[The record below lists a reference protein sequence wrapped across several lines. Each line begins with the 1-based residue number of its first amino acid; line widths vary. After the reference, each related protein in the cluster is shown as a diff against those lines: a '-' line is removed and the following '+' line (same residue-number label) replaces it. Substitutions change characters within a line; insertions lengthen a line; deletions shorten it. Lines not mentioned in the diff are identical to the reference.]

1 MKFIS
6 LFTKTPQHKKFT
18 YAPRFYDPRQEER
31 KIRNERIQA
40 ELLTTEKKEIE
51 VVDTGYRSRIAGSF
65 KTSKKS
71 STRQSDPSASMM
83 RLIILTFLAL
93 WLYAFI
99 QFGNVAFYG
108 LLLLVPFYF
117 FLKFRNTGRNRSK

>member
-6 LFTKTPQHKKFT
+6 LFTKTPEHRKFSYT
-18 YAPRFYDPRQEER
+18 PRFYDAQEEER
-31 KIRNERIQA
+31 KIRNERIRQEVQA
-40 ELLTTEKKEIE
+40 QVSGKEPETES
-51 VVDTGYRSRIAGSF
+51 GYRSRIAGSF
-65 KTSKKS
+65 KTAKK
-71 STRQSDPSASMM
+71 TALRQADPSASMI
-83 RLIILTFLAL
+83 RLIILTFLAF

-117 FLKFRNTGRNRSK
+117 FLKFRNINRNQSK

>member
-6 LFTKTPQHKKFT
+6 LFTKNPQHRKFSYT
-18 YAPRFYDPRQEER
+18 PRFYDPQEEER
-31 KIRNERIQA
+31 KLRNERIRQ
-40 ELLTTEKKEIE
+40 EVQGGPENVKIETEPEH
-51 VVDTGYRSRIAGSF
+51 RSRIAGSF
-65 KTSKKS
+65 KTAKKTAS
-71 STRQSDPSASMM
+71 RQPDPSASIM

-117 FLKFRNTGRNRSK
+117 FLKLRSINRDRSK